1 MKKTEFDYFSKDYN
15 KLLKKSF
22 PSALEEVNYFSSY
35 KVKLIYS
42 LTKNKKNINILDF
55 GCGTGTSLKIISKY
69 FKSSKIWGYD
79 VSKKF
84 IKKIQKQKNNFKLTS
99 NLKKIPAKKFDL
111 IFVSMVFHHVDKKNH
126 HKILSYCKKFL
137 KKDGVL
143 YIFEH
148 NPINPVTNYVFKNNP
163 IDKNAEMILPKKLI
177 NKSLEAK
184 LRIVDL
190 KYTLFFPKQLYFLRF
205 LEKFLFWLPL
215 GAHYLLT
222 LRK

>member
-1 MKKTEFDYFSKDYN
+1 
-15 KLLKKSF
+15 
-22 PSALEEVNYFSSY
+22 
-35 KVKLIYS
+35 
-42 LTKNKKNINILDF
+42 
-55 GCGTGTSLKIISKY
+55 
-69 FKSSKIWGYD
+69 
-79 VSKKF
+79 
-84 IKKIQKQKNNFKLTS
+84 
-99 NLKKIPAKKFDL
+99 
-111 IFVSMVFHHVDKKNH
+111 MVFHHVVKKNH